1 MWAYVEVR
9 GQIALGGW
17 NTDNEYKDLKV
28 TLADGRTVEAD
39 MAQGWTPQEGTWT
52 VVDGTLKGS
61 SPGVMRWNLWSA
73 PEAFGDCSISL
84 KARKTAGA
92 EGFLIYFG
100 MHDGLNGYVLNIGG
114 WGNQTTAFQR
124 IDGNDMPQ
132 IPNNITQ
139 HVEEGRWYDIRI
151 DVKGGKFTYY
161 LDGKQMLETTIE
173 NIQRYVVSGYDES
186 TGELIVK
193 FVNATE
199 EPFTTSINLQNV
211 TSVERKGKVVTLTSN
226 DPKDEN
232 TLEDPKKVFPRESTY
247 NGFSERFDYTF
258 EPWSLTVLRIKAEI

>member
-1 MWAYVEVR
+1 
-9 GQIALGGW
+9 
-17 NTDNEYKDLKV
+17 
-28 TLADGRTVEAD
+28 
-39 MAQGWTPQEGTWT
+39 
-52 VVDGTLKGS
+52 
-61 SPGVMRWNLWSA
+61 
-73 PEAFGDCSISL
+73 
-84 KARKTAGA
+84 
-92 EGFLIYFG
+92 

-132 IPNNITQ
+132 IPNNISQ

-161 LDGKQMLETTIE
+161 LDDKQMLETTIE
-173 NIQRYVVSGYDES
+173 NIQHYVVSGYDES

-232 TLEDPKKVFPRESTY
+232 TLDDPKKVFPRESTY